1 MTSKNLSLILV
12 AISCDFRYV
21 HWNVT
26 AALVSAVFLIFSNQ
40 KKTPEV

>member
-1 MTSKNLSLILV
+1 MESDDICAIV

-26 AALVSAVFLIFSNQ
+26 AALVSALLLFSSIK
-40 KKTPEV
+40 KKTPAV